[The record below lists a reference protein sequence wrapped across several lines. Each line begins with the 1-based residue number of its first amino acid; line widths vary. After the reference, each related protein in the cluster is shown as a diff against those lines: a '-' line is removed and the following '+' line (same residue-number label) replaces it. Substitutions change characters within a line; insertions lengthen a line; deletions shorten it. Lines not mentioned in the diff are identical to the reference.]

1 MSNELIEARLN
12 IIAYKARILADNYK
26 NNQLW
31 DGDLSRGLDE
41 LENEIKAIRKASN
54 DTRGWEYQGP
64 G

>member
-41 LENEIKAIRKASN
+41 LETEIRAIRKASN
-54 DTRGWEYQGP
+54 DHRGWEYQGP